1 MVDWIKTKDKVINP
15 KCSTWNAKFVP
26 LVYHAQMFHFHPLP
40 ATLIDKNRKELEREY
55 DKK

>member
-26 LVYHAQMFHFHPLP
+26 LVYHAQMFHPLP

-55 DKK
+55 DEK